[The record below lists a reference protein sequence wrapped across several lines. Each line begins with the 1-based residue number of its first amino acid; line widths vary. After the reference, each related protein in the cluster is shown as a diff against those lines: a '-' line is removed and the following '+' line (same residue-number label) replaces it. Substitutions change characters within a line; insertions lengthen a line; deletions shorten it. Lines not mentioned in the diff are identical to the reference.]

1 MLTINQILENNSEEN
16 DIFIATYGK
25 EQFDELMRLLEDK
38 EYVWKEGQKPMDDYG
53 NIGGIELGKLFS
65 TQNPYQFADASI
77 VLISLNYTNKTIL
90 HIPLL
95 PDIPNTYRYYNFCFD
110 EENSTRLI
118 KPYLLFKKEIKEAS
132 DYADS

>member
-16 DIFIATYGK
+16 DIFIATHGK
-25 EQFDELMRLLEDK
+25 EQFDELMRLLES
-38 EYVWKEGQKPMDDYG
+38 EGYVWQEGQKPIDCYG
-53 NIGGIELGKLFS
+53 DISPDLGKLFS

-77 VLISLNYTNKTIL
+77 VLISLDYTNKKIL

-95 PDIPNTYRYYNFCFD
+95 PDIPSTQRQYNFCFN
-110 EENSTRLI
+110 EEDTARLI
-118 KPYLLFKKEIKEAS
+118 KPYLLFKREIKEAS